1 MAVVERL
8 TADYSEAESYVVEF
22 PTSLPDAYQQW
33 WYYHEA
39 QTWNTLT
46 WMGVKLW
53 KFPTDLWIYQEIIF
67 ELRPDLIVETGTAFG
82 GSALYLAHLCDLLN
96 HGRVLTIDIGGPPN
110 LPDHER
116 IWYVRGSSV
125 DPSVIGHM
133 PEANQPDKILTIL
146 DSDHS
151 RAHVL
156 EELRLY
162 APFSTYLIVE
172 DTNLNGLVRPN
183 FGPGPRE
190 AVEEFLASE
199 AGVDWE
205 HDTHRERLAL
215 TANPGGYLRRK

>member
-1 MAVVERL
+1 MVVERL
-8 TADYSEAESYVVEF
+8 TADYSEAESYAVEF
-22 PTSLPDAYQQW
+22 PVSLPDAYQKW

-46 WMGVKLW
+46 WMGYKLW

-67 ELRPDLIVETGTAFG
+67 ELQPDLIIETGTAYG
-82 GSALYLAHLCDLLN
+82 GSALYLAHLCDLMGR
-96 HGRVLTIDIGGPPN
+96 GRVLTIDIGGPHS

-125 DPSVIGHM
+125 DPSVIEHM
-133 PEANQPDKILTIL
+133 PEIGKGKILTCL

-151 RAHVL
+151 RDHVL
-156 EELRLY
+156 RELQLY
-162 APFSTYLIVE
+162 APFSDYLIVE
-172 DTNLNGLVRPN
+172 DTNLNGVVRPN

-190 AVEEFLASE
+190 AVDEFLNSKVG
-199 AGVDWE
+199 AGWE